1 MTRSTSFVALYHGPT
16 EGQAKVVGTSVDPHV
31 VAFVAMRL
39 LQDPRYQ
46 KLAGDDPVLE
56 ALKNGRREALRLIE
70 IGGNDEI

>member
-1 MTRSTSFVALYHGPT
+1 MTKTTSFIALYHGQV
-16 EGQAKVVGTSVDPHV
+16 ESQAKIVGVSVEPDV

-46 KLAGDDPVLE
+46 KLSEGDPVLE

-70 IGGNDEI
+70 TRGADEI